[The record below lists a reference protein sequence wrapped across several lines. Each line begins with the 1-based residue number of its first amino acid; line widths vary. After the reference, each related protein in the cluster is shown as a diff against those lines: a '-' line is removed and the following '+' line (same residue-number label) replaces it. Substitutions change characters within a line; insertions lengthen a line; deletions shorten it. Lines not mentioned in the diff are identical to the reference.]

1 MRILEDLKEVKAAG
15 ESILT
20 IGVFDG
26 VHLGHQHLINNL
38 VLQARADDR
47 YSGIV
52 TFREHPAVTLRSDF
66 EPQYVTTLED
76 RLHLLR
82 GLGASFVTPITFDTE
97 LSNLSVVKF
106 LELLQNHLR
115 MKGLVVGPD
124 FAMGKGRE
132 GTIDRLEVLGGEMGF
147 SLTVVETL
155 TLDRDEA
162 VRSTNVRNALK
173 AGDVHT
179 ACSQLGRTYS
189 LSGKVV
195 KGAGRGSQLGFPTAN
210 IEVPADLAIP
220 ADGIYAC
227 FANVEGQSLMAAVSI
242 GTRPTFKDQGHAI
255 EAFILDYTRALY
267 DRVLT
272 IDFVERIRNQEKYE
286 TIKALQDQVNRDVVR
301 TREILVST
309 SAGSPRL

>member
-1 MRILEDLKEVKAAG
+1 MRILEDLKGVKVAD

-26 VHLGHQHLINNL
+26 VHLGHQHLIDNL
-38 VLQARADDR
+38 VLQAREDDR

-66 EPQYVTTLED
+66 EPQYVTTLKD

-82 GLGASFVTPITFDTE
+82 GLGANFVTPITFDAE
-97 LSNLSVVKF
+97 LSNLRVVNF
-106 LELLQNHLR
+106 LEILQNHLR

-147 SLTVVETL
+147 SLTVVENL

-173 AGDVHT
+173 AGDVST
-179 ACSQLGRTYS
+179 VRSQLGRTYS
-189 LSGKVV
+189 LTGRVI

-210 IEVPADLAIP
+210 IEVPANLAIP

-227 FANVEGQSLMAAVSI
+227 FAIVDGQPLMAAVSI
-242 GTRPTFKDQGHAI
+242 GTRPTFKDQDHAI
-255 EAFILDYTRALY
+255 EVFILDYTGALY
-267 DRVLT
+267 DRMLT
-272 IDFVERIRNQEKYE
+272 IEFVQRIRGQEKYE

-301 TREILVST
+301 TREILAST
-309 SAGSPRL
+309 AVG